1 MVNYEALGFFVT
13 KTFLLDGN
21 TGVQLA
27 VTNPK
32 QRMDKKERLN
42 GYIYIMI
49 LVVNCYWEGATPKKY
64 LKISRFSGPTARCH
78 SLLRMLGPEISLP

>member
-1 MVNYEALGFFVT
+1 MEVTGKFLVPSWTVVVNYEALGFFVT

-42 GYIYIMI
+42 GW
-49 LVVNCYWEGATPKKY
+49 LQY
-64 LKISRFSGPTARCH
+64 L
-78 SLLRMLGPEISLP
+78 

>member
-42 GYIYIMI
+42 GYIYIYNDPGGQ
-49 LVVNCYWEGATPKKY
+49 LLLGGGHTQ
-64 LKISRFSGPTARCH
+64 KISQDLTVFRSDCQMSQPSSDAWT
-78 SLLRMLGPEISLP
+78 